1 MSSLQLCIVQMSF
14 FMEEKCRKSNLTATA
29 WLPGQGA
36 AGLAVRL
43 YVMRVNGDKKQV
55 LFIIT
60 Y

>member
-14 FMEEKCRKSNLTATA
+14 FMEEKCHKSNLTATA